1 MQDTLSGQAGAQGSL
16 QGLDA
21 RERVPP
27 GVGLEICARGAG
39 KSGRFDPFG
48 RLDGQGGMRFSVRTR
63 HLSRVRES
71 GIIFPRFW
79 LPIRKERGI

>member
-1 MQDTLSGQAGAQGSL
+1 MQDTLSGQAGAQRSL

-39 KSGRFDPFG
+39 ESGRFDPFG
-48 RLDGQGGMRFSVRTR
+48 RLDGQGGCDSLFALGTCLVSAN
-63 HLSRVRES
+63 RV
-71 GIIFPRFW
+71 
-79 LPIRKERGI
+79 